1 MSYKYDEGSE
11 NGDNFFKS
19 LEAQEFFALLCK
31 EDFDALDFF
40 DGENGSEEF
49 GRMLK
54 FCIIN
59 VKSPF
64 FYVNIFWFI
73 NIF

>member
-11 NGDNFFKS
+11 DGDIFLNS
-19 LEAQEFFALLCK
+19 LESQEFFALLCK

-40 DGENGSEEF
+40 DNENGSEEF

-54 FCIIN
+54 FCVIN
-59 VKSPF
+59 VCKKVMKF
-64 FYVNIFWFI
+64 CI
-73 NIF
+73 